1 MLLRILIN
9 FCIFSFCISTLQ
21 MVFPEVLQEQN
32 NGQEILNDFLSV
44 KTKID
49 SMKYGKQ
56 KKKNYEINELKNH
69 HFQ

>member
-1 MLLRILIN
+1 
-9 FCIFSFCISTLQ
+9 

-44 KTKID
+44 KRKID
-49 SMKYGKQ
+49 SMKYGKP